1 MKNGGKAYSRIPLCS
16 LAILTAI
23 FCLFVICFER
33 YAVKQAQ
40 ARLDRHALI
49 VTDSLWNYNPAGV
62 VEYLRLAAE
71 ADNYASLEIVNKDGQ
86 LFQAVSTGLPTG
98 FERLLLSA
106 RLIPRV
112 ELVTQVWTKTDLLGW
127 VKAVWIPTT
136 ISFHLAVFTF
146 LLMVH
151 LVVVLY
157 CRILKQKQLLEQRVT
172 ERTLELSRA
181 NEALKRE
188 IRERAL
194 AEKEREELQR
204 NLERSKKMESLGLL
218 AGGVAHDLNN
228 VLSGIVSYPD
238 LLLHDMPEGDP
249 MRRVILTI
257 RDSGLRAAE
266 IVQDLLSLARRGVA
280 TRKLT
285 NLNDL
290 IGEYCNS
297 PEYRKLLEVS
307 GNFSVELQLEPELA
321 DVAGSP
327 VALKKVLMN
336 LVVNGVEAQ
345 PHGGRIRIVTKNAT
359 LTVPHEGFQRIAPG
373 KYAVLVVADEGEG
386 IGQED
391 RQRIFEPFYTRKV
404 MGRSGTGLGLTVVW
418 GTVEDHGGA
427 IDLDSRIGHGTTISV
442 YLPVCCD
449 PHRLDL
455 EEQDV
460 RRDFLGNGETVL
472 VVDDVLHQ
480 REIACAMLK
489 RLNYTP
495 LAVNSGEAAID
506 LLRARNID
514 LLILDMIMDGGIDGL
529 ATYRGVLDLHPGQK
543 AIIVS
548 GFSESDQVREAQR
561 LGAGACLKKPYTFE
575 ELALAVKR
583 ELEKEGSRAYS

>member
-1 MKNGGKAYSRIPLCS
+1 MICGVTTSRIPLCS
-16 LAILTAI
+16 LAILTTV
-23 FCLFVICFER
+23 FCLFVIAFEK
-33 YAVKQAQ
+33 YSVKQAQ
-40 ARLDRHALI
+40 ERLDKHAL
-49 VTDSLWNYNPAGV
+49 VVADSLWNFNPAGV
-62 VEYLRLAAE
+62 VEYLHLAAE
-71 ADNYASLEIVNKDGQ
+71 ADHYARLEIVNKNGEI
-86 LFQAVSTGLPTG
+86 FQEVSTGPHSG
-98 FERLLLSA
+98 IERLLLSA
-106 RLIPRV
+106 RLVPRV
-112 ELVTQVWTKTDLLGW
+112 EMVTPVWSKTDLLGW

-136 ISFHLAVFTF
+136 IAFHFAVFIF

-157 CRILKQKQLLEQRVT
+157 CRIFKQKQLLEQRVT
-172 ERTLELSRA
+172 ERTLELSQA

-188 IRERAL
+188 IRERAQ

-238 LLLHDMPEGDP
+238 LLLHDMREDNP
-249 MRRVILTI
+249 MRRVISTI
-257 RDSGLRAAE
+257 RDSGMRAAE
-266 IVQDLLSLARRGVA
+266 IVQDLLSLARRGVV

-297 PEYRKLLEVS
+297 PEYRKLLDVS
-307 GNFSVELQLEPELA
+307 GDIDVELQLEPDL
-321 DVAGSP
+321 VHVVGSP

-336 LVVNGVEAQ
+336 LVANGVEAQ
-345 PHGGRIRIVTKNAT
+345 PRGGRIRITTRNVTLAT
-359 LTVPHEGFQRIAPG
+359 AHEGFQHIAPG
-373 KYAVLVVADEGEG
+373 KYAVFAVTDEGEG

-391 RQRIFEPFYTRKV
+391 RQRIFEPFYTKKV

-427 IDLDSRIGHGTTISV
+427 IDIDSRVGIGTTISV
-442 YLPVCCD
+442 YLPSCGDSSLLD
-449 PHRLDL
+449 P
-455 EEQDV
+455 EEKEV
-460 RRDFLGNGETVL
+460 RRDFLGNGEKIL
-472 VVDDVLHQ
+472 VVDDILHQ

-495 LAVNSGEAAID
+495 LKVESGEAAISLLQTRSVD
-506 LLRARNID
+506 LM
-514 LLILDMIMDGGIDGL
+514 ILDMIMDGGIDGL
-529 ATYRGVLDLHPGQK
+529 ATYRGVLDLHTGQK

-548 GFSESDQVREAQR
+548 GFSETDQVREAQR

-583 ELEKEGSRAYS
+583 ELEKSQS